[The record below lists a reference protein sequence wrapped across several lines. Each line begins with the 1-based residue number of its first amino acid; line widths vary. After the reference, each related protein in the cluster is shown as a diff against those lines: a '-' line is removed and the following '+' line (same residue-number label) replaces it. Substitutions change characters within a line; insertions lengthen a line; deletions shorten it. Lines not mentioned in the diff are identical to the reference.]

1 MSDWDDKADDHAVAH
16 HTYEHMPPAV
26 NAKIYMGF
34 VLGARWQREQ
44 LRTDETVERVALELI
59 SQRGYYT
66 GEGWPTN
73 QDLSGGPTSDR
84 DVEFKSAWMDNA
96 REVTTALLGEKP

>member
-1 MSDWDDKADDHAVAH
+1 MNWDEKLIEDCREEDGTLHQATDHVLSGAH
-16 HTYEHMPPAV
+16 WM
-26 NAKIYMGF
+26 
-34 VLGARWQREQ
+34 LRQ
-44 LRTDETVERVALELI
+44 LRTDEAVERVALELI

-96 REVTTALLGEKP
+96 REVITALLGEES